1 MKQEAPE
8 GIIKPS
14 GERLREKPLKELVRE
29 EAVRKE
35 GENMKEEFGAVK
47 YLIHARIEANGVVE
61 RPDVVGAIFG
71 QVEGLL
77 GEDLDLRELLKSGR
91 IGRIKV
97 ELTTSQ
103 GKSTGTILIPS
114 SLDKVETAIIAAAL
128 ETVDRVGPCEAKIRT
143 EKIEDVR
150 EGKRKYIV
158 ERAKELLSQLEL
170 EAPESQEL
178 SEQVKENLRASE
190 LIEYQGL
197 PAGPGVL
204 DSDAIILVEGRADVL
219 NLLRAGIRNA
229 VAVEGTNVPKAIVD
243 LCKNKTVTAFL
254 DSDRGGDLIL
264 KELMQLVKIDYVARP
279 PNGKSVEELTRKEVL
294 KALKNKVPV
303 EELRRRPQE
312 GRAELSRLKEL
323 LEGMQ
328 GSLKAQLLNQALERL
343 EEVPVRELKE
353 RLQQVE
359 GVHTVVLDGIITQ
372 EMAELAAGRG
382 VRNLVG
388 IQSRVERVPPGLRV
402 LTLKDLEGGR

>member
-1 MKQEAPE
+1 LK
-8 GIIKPS
+8 
-14 GERLREKPLKELVRE
+14 EKSLKELVKE
-29 EAVRKE
+29 NAAKKE
-35 GENMKEEFGAVK
+35 GESMKEEFGAVK
-47 YLIHARIEANGVVE
+47 YLIHARMEANGVVE

-97 ELTTSQ
+97 ELSTNQ
-103 GKSTGTILIPS
+103 GKSTGVVLIPS

-128 ETVDRVGPCEAKIRT
+128 ETVDRVGPCEARIKA

-150 EGKRKYIV
+150 EAKRKYIV
-158 ERAKELLSQLEL
+158 DRAKEILSRLEL
-170 EAPESQEL
+170 ESPESQEL
-178 SEQVKENLRASE
+178 SEQVKENLRVEE

-204 DSDAIILVEGRADVL
+204 DSDAVILVEGRADVL

-229 VAVEGTNVPKAIVD
+229 IAVEGTSVPKAVVE

-264 KELMQLVKIDYVARP
+264 KELMQLMKIDFVARP
-279 PNGKSVEELTRKEVL
+279 PNGKSVEDLTRKEVL
-294 KALKNKVPV
+294 KALRNKVPL
-303 EELRRRPQE
+303 EEFRGQRRPE
-312 GRAELSRLKEL
+312 RTERVPEEKKTELSRLREL
-323 LEGMQ
+323 LEGMA
-328 GSLKAQLLNQALERL
+328 GSLKAQLLNQDLEKI
-343 EEVPVRELKE
+343 EELPVRDLKD
-353 RLQQVE
+353 RLAQAD

-372 EMAELAAGRG
+372 EMAELASGRG
-382 VRNLVG
+382 VKNLVG
-388 IQSRVERVPPGLRV
+388 VQSRVERVPPGLRV
-402 LTLKDLEGGR
+402 FTLRDLEGGR

>member
-1 MKQEAPE
+1 LK
-8 GIIKPS
+8 
-14 GERLREKPLKELVRE
+14 EKSLKELV
-29 EAVRKE
+29 KE
-35 GENMKEEFGAVK
+35 NTAKKEDESMKEEFGAVK
-47 YLIHARIEANGVVE
+47 YLIHARMEANGVVE

-97 ELTTSQ
+97 ELSTNQ
-103 GKSTGTILIPS
+103 GKSTGVILIPS

-128 ETVDRVGPCEAKIRT
+128 ETVDRVGPCEAKIKT

-150 EGKRKYIV
+150 EAKRKYIV
-158 ERAKELLSQLEL
+158 DRAKEILSRLEL
-170 EAPESQEL
+170 ESPESQEL
-178 SEQVKENLRASE
+178 SEQVKENLRVEE

-229 VAVEGTNVPKAIVD
+229 IAVEGTSVPKAVVE
-243 LCKNKTVTAFL
+243 LCKNKAVTAFL

-264 KELMQLVKIDYVARP
+264 KELMQLVKIDFVARP
-279 PNGKSVEELTRKEVL
+279 PNGKTVEELTRKEVL
-294 KALKNKVPV
+294 KALRNKVPL
-303 EELRRRPQE
+303 EELRGQRRPE
-312 GRAELSRLKEL
+312 RVPEEKKTELSRLREL
-323 LEGMQ
+323 LGGLT
-328 GSLKAQLLNQALERL
+328 GSLKAQLLNQALEKI
-343 EEVPVRELKE
+343 EEIPVRDLKE
-353 RLQQVE
+353 RLAQVE
-359 GVHTVVLDGIITQ
+359 GVHTVVLDGIVTQ
-372 EMAELAAGRG
+372 ETAELASGRG

-388 IQSRVERVPPGLRV
+388 VQSRVERVPPGLRV
-402 LTLKDLEGGR
+402 FTLRDLEGGR

>member
-1 MKQEAPE
+1 ME
-8 GIIKPS
+8 
-14 GERLREKPLKELVRE
+14 EKSLKELVKE
-29 EAVRKE
+29 NAAKKE
-35 GENMKEEFGAVK
+35 GESVKDEFGAVK
-47 YLIHARIEANGVVE
+47 YLIHARMEVNGVVE

-97 ELTTSQ
+97 ELSTNQ

-128 ETVDRVGPCEAKIRT
+128 ETVDRVGPCEARIKT

-150 EGKRKYIV
+150 EAKRKYIV
-158 ERAKELLSQLEL
+158 DRAKEILSKMEL
-170 EAPESQEL
+170 ETPESQEL
-178 SEQVKENLRASE
+178 SEKVKENLRAEE

-204 DSDAIILVEGRADVL
+204 DSDAVILVEGRADVL

-229 VAVEGTNVPKAIVD
+229 IAVEGTNVPKAVVE

-264 KELMQLVKIDYVARP
+264 KELMQLMKIDYVARP

-294 KALKNKVPV
+294 KALRNKVPL
-303 EELRRRPQE
+303 EEFRGQRRPE
-312 GRAELSRLKEL
+312 RAERVPDEKRAELSRLKEL
-323 LEGMQ
+323 LQAMA
-328 GSLKAQLLNQALERL
+328 GSLKAQLLNQELEKI
-343 EEVPVRELKE
+343 EELPVRDLKE
-353 RLQQVE
+353 RLAQVE

-372 EMAELAAGRG
+372 EMAELASGRG
-382 VRNLVG
+382 VKNLVG
-388 IQSRVERVPPGLRV
+388 VQSRVERVPPGLRV
-402 LTLKDLEGGR
+402 LTLRELEGGR

>member
-1 MKQEAPE
+1 LE
-8 GIIKPS
+8 
-14 GERLREKPLKELVRE
+14 EKSLKELVKE
-29 EAVRKE
+29 NAAKKE
-35 GENMKEEFGAVK
+35 GESVKDEFGAVK
-47 YLIHARIEANGVVE
+47 YLIHARMEVNGVVE

-97 ELTTSQ
+97 ELSTNQ

-128 ETVDRVGPCEAKIRT
+128 ETVDRVGPCEARIKT

-150 EGKRKYIV
+150 EAKRKYIV
-158 ERAKELLSQLEL
+158 DRAKEILSKMEL
-170 EAPESQEL
+170 ETPESQEL
-178 SEQVKENLRASE
+178 SEKVKENLRAEE

-204 DSDAIILVEGRADVL
+204 DSDAVILVEGRADVL

-229 VAVEGTNVPKAIVD
+229 IAVEGTNVPKAVVE

-264 KELMQLVKIDYVARP
+264 KELMQLMKIDYVARP

-294 KALKNKVPV
+294 KALRNKVPL
-303 EELRRRPQE
+303 EEFRGQRRPE
-312 GRAELSRLKEL
+312 RAERVPDEKRAELSRLKEL
-323 LEGMQ
+323 LQAMA
-328 GSLKAQLLNQALERL
+328 GSLKAQLLNQELEKI
-343 EEVPVRELKE
+343 EELPVRDLKE
-353 RLQQVE
+353 RLAQVE

-372 EMAELAAGRG
+372 EMAELASGRG
-382 VRNLVG
+382 VKNLVG
-388 IQSRVERVPPGLRV
+388 VQSRVERVPPGLRV
-402 LTLKDLEGGR
+402 LTLRELEGGR

>member
-1 MKQEAPE
+1 ME
-8 GIIKPS
+8 
-14 GERLREKPLKELVRE
+14 EKSLKELVKE
-29 EAVRKE
+29 NAAKKE
-35 GENMKEEFGAVK
+35 GESVKDEFGAVK
-47 YLIHARIEANGVVE
+47 YLIHARMEVNGVVE

-97 ELTTSQ
+97 ELSTNQ

-128 ETVDRVGPCEAKIRT
+128 ETVDRVGPCEARIKT

-150 EGKRKYIV
+150 EAKRKYIV
-158 ERAKELLSQLEL
+158 ERAKEILSKMEL
-170 EAPESQEL
+170 ETPESQEL
-178 SEQVKENLRASE
+178 SEQVKENLRVEE

-204 DSDAIILVEGRADVL
+204 DSDAVILVEGRADVL

-229 VAVEGTNVPKAIVD
+229 LAVEGTSVPKAVVE

-294 KALKNKVPV
+294 KALRNKVPL
-303 EELRRRPQE
+303 EEFRGQRRPE
-312 GRAELSRLKEL
+312 RTERVPEEKRTELSRLKEL
-323 LEGMQ
+323 LQAMA
-328 GSLKAQLLNQALERL
+328 GSLKAQLLNQDLEKI
-343 EEVPVRELKE
+343 EELPVRDLKE
-353 RLQQVE
+353 RLARVE

-372 EMAELAAGRG
+372 EMAELASGRG
-382 VRNLVG
+382 VKNLVG
-388 IQSRVERVPPGLRV
+388 VQSRVERVPPGLRV
-402 LTLKDLEGGR
+402 LTLRDLEGGR

>member
-1 MKQEAPE
+1 LE
-8 GIIKPS
+8 
-14 GERLREKPLKELVRE
+14 EKSLKELVKE
-29 EAVRKE
+29 NAAKKE
-35 GENMKEEFGAVK
+35 GESVKDEFGAVK
-47 YLIHARIEANGVVE
+47 YLIHARMEVNGVVE

-97 ELTTSQ
+97 ELSTNQ

-128 ETVDRVGPCEAKIRT
+128 ETVDRVGPCEARIKT

-150 EGKRKYIV
+150 EAKRKYIV
-158 ERAKELLSQLEL
+158 ERAKEILSKMEL
-170 EAPESQEL
+170 ETPESQEL
-178 SEQVKENLRASE
+178 SEQVKENLRVEE

-204 DSDAIILVEGRADVL
+204 DSDAVILVEGRADVL

-229 VAVEGTNVPKAIVD
+229 LAVEGTSVPKAVVE

-294 KALKNKVPV
+294 KALRNKVPL
-303 EELRRRPQE
+303 EEFRGQRRPE
-312 GRAELSRLKEL
+312 RTERVPEEKRTELSRLKEL
-323 LEGMQ
+323 LQAMA
-328 GSLKAQLLNQALERL
+328 GSLKAQLLNQDLEKI
-343 EEVPVRELKE
+343 EELPVRDLKE
-353 RLQQVE
+353 RLARVE

-372 EMAELAAGRG
+372 EMAELASGRG
-382 VRNLVG
+382 VKNLVG
-388 IQSRVERVPPGLRV
+388 VQSRVERVPPGLRV
-402 LTLKDLEGGR
+402 LTLRDLEGGR

>member
-1 MKQEAPE
+1 MEEKSLKDLVKESAIE
-8 GIIKPS
+8 KG
-14 GERLREKPLKELVRE
+14 GES
-29 EAVRKE
+29 
-35 GENMKEEFGAVK
+35 MKEEFGGSVK

-97 ELTTSQ
+97 ELTTNQ

-150 EGKRKYIV
+150 EAKRKYIV
-158 ERAKELLSQLEL
+158 SRAKEILSKMEL
-170 EAPESQEL
+170 ESPESQEL
-178 SEQVKENLRASE
+178 SEQVKENMRAE
-190 LIEYQGL
+190 EIIEYQGL

-229 VAVEGTNVPKAIVD
+229 IAVEGTNVPKQIVE

-294 KALKNKVPV
+294 KALRNKVPV
-303 EELRRRPQE
+303 EELKGFKKEKTEER
-312 GRAELSRLKEL
+312 RAELSRLKEL
-323 LEGMQ
+323 LTEMA
-328 GSLKAQLLNQALERL
+328 GSLKARLLNQDLEKI

-353 RLQQVE
+353 KLMQAN

-372 EMAELAAGRG
+372 EIAELASERG
-382 VRNLVG
+382 IKNLVG
-388 IQSRVERVPPGLRV
+388 VQSRVERVPPGLRV
-402 LTLKDLEGGR
+402 FTLRDFEGGR